1 VNYFAQ
7 LKTLPLAFDFRN
19 VIKRKMKAK
28 ENKNQSGDTKELP
41 GYPLYPASEDIYE
54 RGKEEIDLDPEK
66 PGQKKDVDE
75 ENGKLNELTFDDEAM
90 GGDLDVPGSELDDKQ
105 ENIGSEDEENN
116 LYSLGGD
123 KD

>member
-1 VNYFAQ
+1 
-7 LKTLPLAFDFRN
+7 
-19 VIKRKMKAK
+19 MKAK
-28 ENKNQSGDTKELP
+28 ENKNQSENKKALP

-66 PGQKKDVDE
+66 PSQKKVVE
-75 ENGKLNELTFDDEAM
+75 ENNGKLNELTFEDDAM
-90 GGDLDVPGSELDDKQ
+90 GGDLDVPGSELDDKR
-105 ENIGSEDEENN
+105 ENTGSEDEENN

>member
-1 VNYFAQ
+1 M
-7 LKTLPLAFDFRN
+7 TLPLAFAFRAF
-19 VIKRKMKAK
+19 IKRKMKTK
-28 ENKNQSGDTKELP
+28 ENKNQSENRKELP
-41 GYPLYPASEDIYE
+41 GYPFYPASEDIYE

-66 PGQKKDVDE
+66 PSQKKVVEE
-75 ENGKLNELTFDDEAM
+75 ENGKLNELTFEDDAM